1 MDTPNFK
8 LPDYYINR
16 ELSAIEFNQRV
27 LHQAKDA
34 SIPLLERLKFLC
46 IVSTN
51 LDEFFEIRVSG
62 LRQRLELGL
71 PPQGPDLLS
80 AKQVLGD
87 ISERAHSLVDEQY
100 RLLNEDLIPALESE
114 GIRFVRR
121 TRWRPAHRVW
131 LRDYFHREIEPVLS
145 PTSLDP
151 ARPFPKL
158 LNKSLNFIV
167 GLKGMHAFG
176 RPVQRAIVQ
185 APRSLPRLIQLDPSL
200 PDTGPNDF
208 VFLSSVIHAFVDELF
223 TGMEIQGCHQF
234 RVTRNSDLYVETEE
248 VDDLMRA
255 VEGELIAARY
265 GEAVRLEIAH
275 DCPAEHM
282 DYLLEMF
289 ELDRGDLYPVDGP
302 VNLNRLLAV
311 YQLTSRDDL
320 RDGPFVPGQ
329 QKALVAA
336 DNLFAAIAERDI
348 LLHHPFESYGPVIDF
363 IGKAAQD
370 PDVLA
375 IKMTLYRTGPHS
387 PIVDALV
394 TAAQAGKEVTVSIEL
409 RARFDEAANIKLAN
423 RLQEAGAHVVY
434 GVVGFKTHCKLALVV
449 RRESG
454 RLRRYVHLGTGNY
467 HTGTARLYT
476 DYSLLSAEEALAE
489 DVHHVFLQLTSLM
502 QTPPLRRLY
511 QSPFNLHQRIL
522 EHIDQEIRNVES
534 GGAGHIIAK
543 LNALVEPEVIR
554 ALYRASCAG
563 VMVDLIVRGIC
574 CLRPGIPGVSD
585 NIRVRSVVG
594 RFLEHSR
601 VYYFHANGEEHIFCS
616 SADWMDRNFFRRV
629 EVCFPVLSENLKAR
643 VIADLDLGLS
653 DNSQAWELKAD
664 GSYRLVRP
672 APGEEIRS
680 CQVELLRQLAEAGTA

>member
-1 MDTPNFK
+1 LDTPNLK
-8 LPDYYINR
+8 LPDYFINR
-16 ELSAIEFNQRV
+16 ELSALEFNQRV

-62 LRQRLELGL
+62 LQQRLELGL
-71 PPQGPDLLS
+71 PPQGPDMLS
-80 AKQVLGD
+80 AKQVLAD
-87 ISERAHSLVDEQY
+87 ISSRTHVLVEEQY
-100 RLLNEDLIPALESE
+100 RLLNEELIPALESE

-121 TRWRPAHRVW
+121 TRWRPAHVAW
-131 LRDYFHREIEPVLS
+131 LRDYFQREIEPVLS

-151 ARPFPKL
+151 ARPFPKI

-185 APRSLPRLIQLDPSL
+185 APRSLPRLIRLDPSL
-200 PDTGPNDF
+200 PDTGPDDF

-255 VEGELIAARY
+255 VEGELSLARY
-265 GEAVRLEIAH
+265 GQAVRLEIAH

-302 VNLNRLLAV
+302 VNLNRLMAV

-320 RDGPFVPGQ
+320 RDTRFTPGQ
-329 QKALVAA
+329 QKAVVAA

-348 LLHHPFESYGPVIDF
+348 LLHHPFESFGPVIDL

-375 IKMTLYRTGPHS
+375 LKMTLYRTGPDS

-449 RRESG
+449 RREGG

-467 HTGTARLYT
+467 HTGTARIYT
-476 DYSLLSAEEALAE
+476 DYSLLSADEALGE

-511 QSPFNLHQRIL
+511 QAPFDLHQRIL
-522 EHIDQEIRNVES
+522 EHIDQEIRNVEA

-563 VMVDLIVRGIC
+563 VMVDLIVRGTC

-585 NIRVRSVVG
+585 NIRVRSIVG

-601 VYYFHANGEEHIFCS
+601 VYYFHANGEELIFCS

-643 VIADLDLGLS
+643 VIADLDLCLS
-653 DNSQAWELKAD
+653 DNCQAWELKAD
-664 GSYRLVRP
+664 GGYRLAKP
-672 APGEEIRS
+672 GPGEEQVS
-680 CQVELLRQLAEAGTA
+680 CQAQLLRQLAESML

>member
-8 LPDYYINR
+8 LPDYFINR
-16 ELSAIEFNQRV
+16 ELSALEFNRRV

-62 LRQRLELGL
+62 LRQRQELSL
-71 PPQGPDLLS
+71 PPQGPDLLTS
-80 AKQVLGD
+80 RQVLSE
-87 ISERAHSLVDEQY
+87 ISHRTHALVEEQY
-100 RLLNEDLIPALESE
+100 RLLNDELIPALENE

-121 TRWRPAHRVW
+121 TRWRPSHRDW
-131 LRDYFHREIEPVLS
+131 LRDYFQREIEPVLS

-151 ARPFPKL
+151 ARPFPKI

-185 APRSLPRLIQLDPSL
+185 APRSLPRLIRLDPML

-255 VEGELIAARY
+255 VEGELISARY

-289 ELDRGDLYPVDGP
+289 GLDRGDLYPVDGP
-302 VNLNRLLAV
+302 VNLNRLMAV
-311 YQLTSRDDL
+311 YQLTTREDL
-320 RDGPFVPGQ
+320 RDAPFTPGQ
-329 QKALVAA
+329 QKAVVAA

-348 LLHHPFESYGPVIDF
+348 LLHHPFESFSPVIDF
-363 IGKAAQD
+363 VGRAALD

-375 IKMTLYRTGPHS
+375 LKMTLYRTGPDS

-394 TAAQAGKEVTVSIEL
+394 RAAQAGKEVTVSIEL

-423 RLQEAGAHVVY
+423 RLQEAGAHIVY

-476 DYSLLSAEEALAE
+476 DYSLLSADEALGE

-511 QSPFNLHQRIL
+511 QAPFNLHQRIL
-522 EHIDQEIRNVES
+522 EHIDQEIRNVDA

-563 VMVDLIVRGIC
+563 VMVDLIARGIC
-574 CLRPGIPGVSD
+574 CLRPGIPGVSE
-585 NIRVRSVVG
+585 NIRVRSIVG

-643 VIADLDLGLS
+643 VISDLDLCLS
-653 DNSQAWELKAD
+653 DNCQAWELQAD
-664 GSYRLVRP
+664 GGYRLVRP
-672 APGEEIRS
+672 APGEEPRS
-680 CQVELLRQLAEAGTA
+680 AQGQLLRQLAEVIPL

>member
-1 MDTPNFK
+1 MDTPNLK
-8 LPDYYINR
+8 LPDYFINR
-16 ELSAIEFNQRV
+16 ELSALEFNQRV

-71 PPQGPDLLS
+71 PPQGPDMLS
-80 AKQVLGD
+80 AKQVLAD
-87 ISERAHSLVDEQY
+87 IASRTHALVEEQY
-100 RLLNEDLIPALESE
+100 CLLNEELIPALESA

-121 TRWRPAHRVW
+121 TRWRTAHRDW
-131 LRDYFHREIEPVLS
+131 LRNYFHREIEPVLS

-151 ARPFPKL
+151 ARPFPKI

-185 APRSLPRLIQLDPSL
+185 APRSLPRLIRLDPSL

-255 VEGELIAARY
+255 VEGELISARY

-282 DYLLEMF
+282 EYLLEMF
-289 ELDRGDLYPVDGP
+289 ELDRDDLYPVDGP
-302 VNLNRLLAV
+302 VNLNRLMAV

-320 RDGPFVPGQ
+320 RDARFTPGQ
-329 QKALVAA
+329 QKAVVAA
-336 DNLFAAIAERDI
+336 DNLFAAIADRDL
-348 LLHHPFESYGPVIDF
+348 LLHHPYESYGPVIDF

-375 IKMTLYRTGPHS
+375 IKMTLYRTGPES

-449 RRESG
+449 RREGG

-467 HTGTARLYT
+467 HTGTARIYT
-476 DYSLLSAEEALAE
+476 DYSLLSADEALGD

-511 QSPFNLHQRIL
+511 QSPFNLHQKIL
-522 EHIDQEIRNVES
+522 EHIDQEIRNVEAS
-534 GGAGHIIAK
+534 GTGHIIAK

-563 VMVDLIVRGIC
+563 VMVDLVVRGIC

-601 VYYFHANGEEHIFCS
+601 VYYFHANGEELIFCS

-643 VIADLDLGLS
+643 VIADLDLCLS
-653 DNSQAWELKAD
+653 DNCQAWELKAD
-664 GSYRLVRP
+664 GGYRLTRP
-672 APGEEIRS
+672 APGEEPLS
-680 CQVELLRQLAEAGTA
+680 CQGQLLRQLAETTL